1 MTLDLLT
8 EGLTVFAVIFL
19 FEIVDRTNF
28 AMVSLSGKH
37 PPLEVWTGAALAFVV
52 SSAISVAVGAAIV
65 HLLPT
70 YLVWVKVA
78 GGAILIAFGAREILG
93 KEEEAEEASA
103 EDRLGRSLPPGK
115 VRLTA
120 FALILFLEMGDNTQ
134 ILTFEFVASAGAA
147 PGLSVLLVIFVAA
160 TLALWCTSAVGARS
174 GAFLRKRVPVDRL
187 EKFLGGVLVVIG
199 LLTILVALFPS
210 LLPPI

>member
-1 MTLDLLT
+1 MTVDLLT

-37 PPLEVWTGAALAFVV
+37 PPFQVWTGAALAFVV

-78 GGAILIAFGAREILG
+78 GGTVLIAFGAREVLE
-93 KEEEAEEASA
+93 KEEEEEVHAEA
-103 EDRLGRSLPPGK
+103 RLGDALPPGR

-134 ILTFEFVASAGAA
+134 ILTFEFVASAGAS
-147 PGLSVLLVIFVAA
+147 PGPGVLLVIFVAA

-174 GAFLRKRVPVDRL
+174 GAFLRQRVPVDRL
-187 EKFLGGVLVVIG
+187 EKVLGGILVVIG
-199 LLTILVALFPS
+199 LLTILVALFPG

>member
-37 PPLEVWTGAALAFVV
+37 PPLQVWTGAALAFVV

-65 HLLPT
+65 HLLPS
-70 YLVWVKVA
+70 YLLWVKVA
-78 GGAILIAFGAREILG
+78 GGAILIAFGAREIWE
-93 KEEEAEEASA
+93 KEEVEEVHA
-103 EDRLGRSLPPGK
+103 EDRLGGVLPPGR
-115 VRLTA
+115 VRMTA

-134 ILTFEFVASAGAA
+134 ILTFEFVASAGSA
-147 PGLSVLLVIFVAA
+147 PGLVVLLVIFAAA
-160 TLALWCTSAVGARS
+160 TLALWCTSAIGARS
-174 GAFLRKRVPVDRL
+174 GAFLRKRVPVDLL
-187 EKFLGGVLVVIG
+187 EKLLGGILVVVG
-199 LLTILVALFPS
+199 LLTILVALFPN